1 MHSPIM
7 TELPPPPPGKTGWP
21 WTEESPQ
28 SARTQVFGKNLAS
41 ENPWPRVS
49 IVTPSYNQGQ
59 LPEKA
64 ILSQSIFVCRDP
76 LNDSVEVACV

>member
-1 MHSPIM
+1 MDGGKP
-7 TELPPPPPGKTGWP
+7 TTGGYDAQWLAVAPGEHRHAVVQP
-21 WTEESPQ
+21 
-28 SARTQVFGKNLAS
+28 
-41 ENPWPRVS
+41 
-49 IVTPSYNQGQ
+49 GQ